1 MNFPQFIVIHTVKG
15 FGIVNKAEIDVFLEL
30 SCFFQRGSVPP
41 KNPKVSPKI
50 WIYFHIHMKIWI
62 YFSYSYEII
71 WIYFSFLKTKSIPL
85 CHKGLT
91 INRCTI
97 KILKYNPKAKCTITL
112 IFDPSIEYL
121 PFILLLLLKIMHKHW
136 RNWSNWILN
145 FYWVAL
151 TGVLLFSTLLVSKF
165 YWIWLHCFNSRK
177 I

>member
-1 MNFPQFIVIHTVKG
+1 MFFWNSLAFSKGAQYPQKIPKY
-15 FGIVNKAEIDVFLEL
+15 
-30 SCFFQRGSVPP
+30 PP
-41 KNPKVSPKI
+41 KYEYI
-50 WIYFHIHMKIWI
+50 FHIHMKNMNIFFIFIWKNMNIFFIFIWKIWI